1 MQRRR
6 RPPRAGALTDFPPL
20 KIVTKIVYLQAAYY
34 ACATI
39 LILFT
44 ALVAG
49 TAFSPDL
56 ILSWRSLSG
65 DTTIGWTL
73 GLAWLL
79 NSAVGV
85 IFLLLWVSRSKLI
98 PDFALTI
105 HFIHFLITSCYTH
118 ALPTNWLWWG
128 LQVASSALMTFL
140 GMWACRW
147 RELQPI
153 IFGGSTAN
161 ASSASGGGNHGT
173 NRSGDDTAGDGDG
186 GDGGGFFGFS
196 RGRGRGRNRDG
207 GGEYEMV
214 GMKERVDDPV

>member
-6 RPPRAGALTDFPPL
+6 RPPRPGVLTDLPPL
-20 KIVTKIVYLQAAYY
+20 KIVTRIVVLQAAYY

-73 GLAWLL
+73 GLVWLL

-105 HFIHFLITSCYTH
+105 HFIHLLVTSFYTH
-118 ALPTNWLWWG
+118 SLPTNFLWWG
-128 LQVASSALMTFL
+128 LQVVSSALMTFL

-153 IFGGSTAN
+153 VFGGSAAN
-161 ASSASGGGNHGT
+161 ASSNDGGNNGTNQSGEDATGDEDGRGGG
-173 NRSGDDTAGDGDG
+173 
-186 GDGGGFFGFS
+186 GGGIFEFS
-196 RGRGRGRNRDG
+196 RGRGRGRNMEG
-207 GGEYEMV
+207 YEMV
-214 GMKERVDDPV
+214 AMKERADDPV

>member
-6 RPPRAGALTDFPPL
+6 KPPPAGALSDFPPL
-20 KIVTKIVYLQAAYY
+20 KIVKKIIALQAAYY

-56 ILSWRSLSG
+56 ILSWRSLRG

-73 GLAWLL
+73 GLVWLL
-79 NSAVGV
+79 NSAAGV

-98 PDFALTI
+98 PDFAITI
-105 HFIHFLITSCYTH
+105 HFIHLGITSLYTH
-118 ALPTNWLWWG
+118 AVPSNWLWWG
-128 LQVASSALMTFL
+128 LQIASSGLMTFL
-140 GMWACRW
+140 GMWVCQW

-153 IFGGSTAN
+153 VFGGGVAPNGSSPSGGDSNQLGHGDSPRDEEEEGRGGIFGI
-161 ASSASGGGNHGT
+161 
-173 NRSGDDTAGDGDG
+173 
-186 GDGGGFFGFS
+186 S

>member
-20 KIVTKIVYLQAAYY
+20 KILKKILFLQAAYY
-34 ACATI
+34 ICATI

-44 ALVAG
+44 AVVAG

-56 ILSWRSLSG
+56 ILSWRSLRG

-73 GLAWLL
+73 GLVWLL
-79 NSAVGV
+79 NSAVGA

-105 HFIHFLITSCYTH
+105 HFIHFLITSFYSH
-118 ALPTNWLWWG
+118 SLPTNWLWWG
-128 LQVASSALMTFL
+128 LQIASSALMIFL
-140 GMWACRW
+140 GMWACQW
-147 RELQPI
+147 KELQPI
-153 IFGGSTAN
+153 VFGGSAAN
-161 ASSASGGGNHGT
+161 ASSSGGGNNGT
-173 NRSGDDTAGDGDG
+173 NRSGDDTTGDGD
-186 GDGGGFFGFS
+186 DAGGGGGIFGFS
-196 RGRGRGRNRDG
+196 RGRGRGRNRDSG
-207 GGEYEMV
+207 GTYEMV